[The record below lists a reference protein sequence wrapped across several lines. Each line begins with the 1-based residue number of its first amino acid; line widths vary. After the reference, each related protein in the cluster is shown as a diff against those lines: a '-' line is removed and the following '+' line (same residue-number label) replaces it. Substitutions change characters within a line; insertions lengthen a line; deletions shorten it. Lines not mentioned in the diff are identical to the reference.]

1 MTTHRHQDWIDQAR
15 CDLSHARDS
24 RRSGSHEWAC
34 FAAQQ
39 AAEKAIK
46 GYPGYLGAIAWGH
59 SLTKMLD
66 DIPPDI
72 EVGDDLRVAARGLD
86 KHFIATRYPNG
97 FDAGKPADY
106 YGPEDSDAAI
116 EQAERV
122 LAWVDDNLA
131 GPETGGGGPD
141 ERVPESGETLR

>member
-1 MTTHRHQDWIDQAR
+1 MSTNRYQDWIDQAG

-46 GYPGYLGAIAWGH
+46 GILGYLGAIAWGH

-66 DIPPDI
+66 DLPPGI
-72 EVGDDLRVAARGLD
+72 EVSNALRVAARGLD
-86 KHFIATRYPNG
+86 KHYIATRYPNG

-122 LAWVDDNLA
+122 LEWVDDHLA
-131 GPETGGGGPD
+131 GPEPGD
-141 ERVPESGETLR
+141 EGAEECVPEGGSKVR